1 MTEVKAIEAK
11 SLTKYFGDFLA
22 VDHISFDV
30 NQGEI
35 FGFLDLNYV
44 WKSTKIL
51 MLTEYIKDFGEDL
64 FE

>member
-1 MTEVKAIEAK
+1 MTEVRAIEAK
-11 SLTKYFGDFLA
+11 NLTKYFGDFLA
-22 VDHISFDV
+22 VDHINFDV
-30 NQGEI
+30 NQREI